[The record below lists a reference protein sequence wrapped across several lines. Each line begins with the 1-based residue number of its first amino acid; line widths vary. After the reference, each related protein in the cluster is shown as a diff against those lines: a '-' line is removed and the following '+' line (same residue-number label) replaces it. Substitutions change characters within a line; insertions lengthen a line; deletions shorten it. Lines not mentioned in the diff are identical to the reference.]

1 MLTTTERRFIRNW
14 QEQREGGKL
23 SYILLYTVVGTFI
36 ATIILSVFLVLFFQ
50 VVFGSFP
57 FWLVLISGF
66 LISFIS
72 SWINWNRNEQKL
84 QQIIRREIKADE
96 HRTDQENGTKSP
108 V

>member
-1 MLTTTERRFIRNW
+1 VLTTTERRFIRHW

-23 SYILLYTVVGTFI
+23 SYILLYSAVGTFI

-50 VVFGSFP
+50 VVFGTFP
-57 FWLVLISGF
+57 FWMVVVSGF

-72 SWINWNRNEQKL
+72 SWLTWNRNEQKL
-84 QQIIRREIKADE
+84 QRIIRREVKADE
-96 HRTDQENGTKSP
+96 RRTDQENEPKSP